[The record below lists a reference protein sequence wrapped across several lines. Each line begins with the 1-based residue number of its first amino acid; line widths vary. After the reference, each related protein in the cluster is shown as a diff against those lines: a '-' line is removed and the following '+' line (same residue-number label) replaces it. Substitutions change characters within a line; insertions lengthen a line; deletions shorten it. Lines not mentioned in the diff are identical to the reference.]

1 MAREAEQQRVV
12 QVAQGTVRRVA
23 RDVFEH
29 LYHLKD
35 MQSTQCKT
43 DV

>member
-1 MAREAEQQRVV
+1 MAWEAEQQRGV
-12 QVAQGTVRRVA
+12 QMAQGTVRRVA
-23 RDVFEH
+23 RGVFEH

-35 MQSTQCKT
+35 MQGTQCKT